1 MMISFL
7 GSVRQT
13 LQALFLIRFLVL
25 QPLWVALKKAA
36 VPAILNTILHVLST
50 LGDQE
55 FPFE

>member
-13 LQALFLIRFLVL
+13 LQALFLIRFLVI
-25 QPLWVALKKAA
+25 QPLWVALKKSA
-36 VPAILNTILHVLST
+36 VPSVLNTILYVLAT

-55 FPFE
+55 LPLD